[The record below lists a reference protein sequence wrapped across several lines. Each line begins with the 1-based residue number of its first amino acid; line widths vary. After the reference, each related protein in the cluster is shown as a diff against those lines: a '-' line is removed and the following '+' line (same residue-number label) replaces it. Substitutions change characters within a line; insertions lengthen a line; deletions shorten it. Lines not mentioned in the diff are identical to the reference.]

1 MLSREY
7 RPICGSSWRI
17 PAPVNESPRWAPRK
31 AQKMIRFVFGL
42 AVRDDDVG
50 LRVARSPVQRMGR

>member
-17 PAPVNESPRWAPRK
+17 PAPSNE
-31 AQKMIRFVFGL
+31 AQRMIRFVVFGL

-50 LRVARSPVQRMGR
+50 LRVARTPVQRMQR